1 MDVKRDNVPLAQ
13 YLGDQT
19 KLATYHLTKQVYYPF
34 GCNASQKAAVE
45 AALTQQVSIIQGP
58 PGTGKT
64 QTILNIIANLLVAV
78 KTVLVVSNNNSAVE
92 NVAEKLE
99 SEGLGFIVAKLG
111 SVKNKEAFITNQ
123 SSYPDMTSWGIE
135 EPTTV
140 NQLAEDSLE
149 NVSQGFDEQLR
160 QAVLKAEYDALLKET
175 KYNEMLEADDDADSN
190 WLNGKPSTKL
200 MTLFNLY
207 QMMIEKEQKPGLWF
221 RLKWSFALG
230 WKIFS
235 FLNSKATGV
244 ITSLG
249 SAYYYS
255 RKAEIEQEL
264 QTIALKLQSMDIKQN
279 VKDLPVRIAS
289 PICQRTEIRLVGNRR
304 QLYHVRGRNV
314 GQPFPDFFR

>member
-1 MDVKRDNVPLAQ
+1 
-13 YLGDQT
+13 
-19 KLATYHLTKQVYYPF
+19 
-34 GCNASQKAAVE
+34 
-45 AALTQQVSIIQGP
+45 
-58 PGTGKT
+58 
-64 QTILNIIANLLVAV
+64 
-78 KTVLVVSNNNSAVE
+78 
-92 NVAEKLE
+92 
-99 SEGLGFIVAKLG
+99 
-111 SVKNKEAFITNQ
+111 
-123 SSYPDMTSWGIE
+123 MTSWGIE

-160 QAVLKAEYDALLKET
+160 QAELKAEYDALLKET

-264 QTIALKLQSMDIKQN
+264 QTIVLKLQSMDIKQN

-289 PICQRTEIRLVGNRR
+289 PICQRTEIRLVGNRK